1 MNNIGYY
8 GIPYCDD
15 GDIRDYRLSA
25 RKRAKHLRERFNKN
39 KQVMM
44 LIEEVLELEQ
54 QEAIDAYQ
62 RMRAERKFNGNKDA
76 VLFHLDMRR

>member
-1 MNNIGYY
+1 
-8 GIPYCDD
+8 
-15 GDIRDYRLSA
+15 
-25 RKRAKHLRERFNKN
+25 
-39 KQVMM
+39 MM